1 MAPAQVTNQLKI
13 LPTAAFS
20 VVALNRALRPQQW
33 LSLPLLALGVAV
45 VNLSSSSHGA
55 GPNARLGEASE
66 AAVLA
71 AAGGAGL
78 AARLRW
84 WAGLGAAMAACLC
97 SGYSSV
103 AVERLLKMEERAA
116 TAEGPDAKAH
126 RLEEGSSGDAEK
138 APPGAAAEP
147 QLPVSAPGGDAA
159 STPHQEQHHGRPLLT
174 LNLQLA
180 GWGALISALQLV
192 AFSGS
197 ALRGA
202 GLTANFNAFTWA
214 VILLQALG
222 GLVVGVV
229 LKYTDNI
236 VKGFATAASILL
248 SFVLESIAAGR
259 SPTLMFVVGLLLVV
273 ASFALFSGPED
284 LLSHALGPRGYAL
297 TAAAAADTAAAAVAC
312 ARGACSPSAPPARA
326 GALLA
331 AAAGVAG
338 CLAVTALYLHDAPPP
353 PLLGPAP
360 PLLLPG
366 AVLQRNASVPSLL
379 LPFAPPAAAA
389 NALSSEAGG
398 AGLGGVASAAA
409 TAADDDYSTHAAPL
423 AAALTP
429 SALEATA
436 SRFRVPGDDAL
447 AGEAAASAFA
457 TDVSLLADDASARG
471 ELEADYGEWPSEAP
485 FAASVAAAVN
495 SSSLRGAWASPTLPA
510 PMSLDALGRDKEK
523 RRVPRN
529 GTVTELLPA
538 RLDEADATR
547 AEFTAARVAA
557 KDDAAR
563 TQQQR
568 AQPLTTDQGGAV
580 LTLRRRREA
589 L

>member
-1 MAPAQVTNQLKI
+1 MTNQLKI

-45 VNLSSSSHGA
+45 VNLSSSSHGG
-55 GPNARLGEASE
+55 GPKARLGEASE

-84 WAGLGAAMAACLC
+84 WAGLGAALAAALC

-116 TAEGPDAKAH
+116 TAEGADSKAH
-126 RLEEGSSGDAEK
+126 RLEEGSSGDSGDAEK
-138 APPGAAAEP
+138 APPGNSAEP
-147 QLPVSAPGGDAA
+147 QLPLSAPGGDAVQP
-159 STPHQEQHHGRPLLT
+159 PHQEQHHGRPLLT

-197 ALRGA
+197 AVRSS

-259 SPTLMFVVGLLLVV
+259 SPTLMFVVGLMLVV

-284 LLSHALGPRGYAL
+284 LLSHTLGPRGYAL
-297 TAAAAADTAAAAVAC
+297 AAAAAADTAAAAVAC
-312 ARGACSPSAPPARA
+312 ARGACSPAAPPARA

-353 PLLGPAP
+353 PQLGPAP

-379 LPFAPPAAAA
+379 LPLAPPVALADV
-389 NALSSEAGG
+389 LSSEAGG
-398 AGLGGVASAAA
+398 AGLGGAAA
-409 TAADDDYSTHAAPL
+409 AAAAAADDDYSTHAAPL

-429 SALEATA
+429 SALEANA
-436 SRFRVPGDDAL
+436 SLFRVPGDDVR

-457 TDVSLLADDASARG
+457 TDVSLLAGDASARG
-471 ELEADYGEWPSEAP
+471 QMEADYVEWPSDGP
-485 FAASVAAAVN
+485 SWSVAANISVF
-495 SSSLRGAWASPTLPA
+495 ASPTLPS
-510 PMSLDALGRDKEK
+510 PTLLDALGRDKEK

-547 AEFTAARVAA
+547 AEFTAARAAA

-568 AQPLTTDQGGAV
+568 AQSLLATATDQGGAV
-580 LTLRRRREA
+580 LGTLTRRRKRRDV